1 MTGVL
6 LTQIRNDVK
15 NIITAGGFETDIEL
29 VSADNSVTIETT
41 GIATLHNSQID
52 PETGSFVNQRT
63 GHIVIDTK
71 DLVEKGFPLYVGKD
85 TKEPYLKNVKVT
97 WTDAQSIERVM
108 YCDDVRPSH
117 SFGTLTIMLKD
128 TK

>member
-1 MTGVL
+1 MS
-6 LTQIRNDVK
+6 QIREDVR

-29 VSADNSVTIETT
+29 VSADNVTTIETT
-41 GIATLHNSQID
+41 GIATLHNSQAD

-71 DLVEKGFPLYVGKD
+71 DLIEKGFPLYIGKD
-85 TKEPYLKNVKVT
+85 TKEPYLKDVKTT
-97 WTDAQSIERVM
+97 WTDAQGVVRVM
-108 YCDDVRPSH
+108 YCDDIRPSH

-128 TK
+128 SK